1 MLLRHHESTQELE
14 YKHLQAIHRLR
25 DDQMRKQHQTELTNQ
40 KEYTL
45 RAERELKRK
54 HTLEVKQQPKSLR
67 VGFILH
73 QLQMCQLVL
82 VVSIDCFIELQ
93 GYAVGGGG

>member
-73 QLQMCQLVL
+73 QFEFLIFNCKCA
-82 VVSIDCFIELQ
+82 S
-93 GYAVGGGG
+93 